1 MSWNI
6 RPATN
11 QDCNAI
17 QQLVFTVLSEYGL
30 NPDPDGTDSDLNDV
44 EENYQAA
51 GGRFDVLV
59 DQNGIVVGC
68 VGLFLISR
76 SVCEL
81 RKMYVSHSIR
91 GQGQGRRLLEHALA
105 QAVKYGFARV
115 ELETASVLK
124 EAGNL
129 YERYGFRQCKP
140 RHLAIRCDSA
150 YFLDLFPSEQS
161 GDDNSSNKF

>member
-11 QDCNAI
+11 QDCTAI
-17 QQLVFTVLSEYGL
+17 QQLVFGVLGEYRL
-30 NPDPDGTDSDLNDV
+30 NPDPDGTDADLNDV
-44 EENYQAA
+44 EVNYQAA
-51 GGRFDVLV
+51 GGCFDVLV
-59 DQNGIVVGC
+59 DEAGLVAGC
-68 VGLFLISR
+68 VGLFPVSR

-81 RKMYVSHSIR
+81 RKMYLSRSVR

-124 EAGNL
+124 EAVNL
-129 YERYGFRQCKP
+129 YERYGFRQCEP
-140 RHLAIRCDSA
+140 SHLTIRCDSA
-150 YFLDLFPSEQS
+150 FYLDLCSP
-161 GDDNSSNKF
+161 